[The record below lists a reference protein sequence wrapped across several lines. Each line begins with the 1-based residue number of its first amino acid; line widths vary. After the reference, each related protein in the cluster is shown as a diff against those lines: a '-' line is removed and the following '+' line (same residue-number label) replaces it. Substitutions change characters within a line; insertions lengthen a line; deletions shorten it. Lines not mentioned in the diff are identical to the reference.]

1 MTYERKW
8 RQEIVSTFQVCYF
21 YLYKKY
27 LLFTLVKKNYLNNEE
42 LKDEILK
49 CITDGYNKA
58 ISYGFK
64 PDLQN
69 FISNIPDIDTALS
82 LGYMPERTIWVRKV
96 RQFKPDEINE
106 QIKSGNISQD
116 DANRLIN
123 QMQKPTASDKLG
135 RMFQLIVDNVSRSF
149 FWANPDDGLDCKAN
163 ALFDLC
169 SSFWKYEPVDA
180 NGKPNN
186 AFAFCTQ
193 IAYFGIAGAHRILHP
208 KKYNGTVSISCLDD
222 NGKSF
227 DFYSI

>member
-1 MTYERKW
+1 MA
-8 RQEIVSTFQVCYF
+8 
-21 YLYKKY
+21 
-27 LLFTLVKKNYLNNEE
+27 KKNYLNNEE
-42 LKDEILK
+42 LKEEILK
-49 CITDGYNKA
+49 CITAGYEKA
-58 ISYGFK
+58 VLCGFK
-64 PDLQN
+64 PDSQV
-69 FISNIPDIDTALS
+69 FINNIPNMDMAIDM
-82 LGYMPERTIWVRKV
+82 GYMPERTLWVQKV
-96 RQFKPDEINE
+96 RQFKPEEVYE
-106 QIKSGNISQD
+106 QVKTGIISQD
-116 DANRLIN
+116 DANKLIQ
-123 QMQKPTASDKLG
+123 QMEKPAASDKLG

-169 SSFWKYEPVDA
+169 SGFWKYEPVDA